1 MKIAL
6 GIEYAGCNY
15 YGWQKQSI
23 SPTIQE
29 TVESALSAIANEI
42 INVYCAGRTD
52 TGVHA
57 IQQVIHF
64 ETSSQREPHSWILG
78 ANSKLPKDISIIWA
92 LNVDDS
98 FHARFTAEN
107 RTYQYL
113 ILNRRSRPAILNGL
127 VTWECQELD
136 LKKMVDSS
144 KCLLGEHDFSLF
156 SKLNPEVKNKICIVE
171 SSFWEKHNNKFK
183 FTIKANR
190 FIHHMVRFLV
200 GTMLEVS
207 RGRYK
212 VGNFLDLINNKITTN
227 IVAVKAPSKGLIL
240 SQVFYED

>member
-1 MKIAL
+1 
-6 GIEYAGCNY
+6 
-15 YGWQKQSI
+15 
-23 SPTIQE
+23 
-29 TVESALSAIANEI
+29 
-42 INVYCAGRTD
+42 
-52 TGVHA
+52 VHA
-57 IQQVIHF
+57 IGQVAHIKLNTEFSEKELKKAINGNLNNHDIWIKNCNY
-64 ETSSQREPHSWILG
+64 EP
-78 ANSKLPKDISIIWA
+78 
-92 LNVDDS
+92 DD
-98 FHARFTAEN
+98 FHARFSAIKREYIYNITLDFN
-107 RTYQYL
+107 PL
-113 ILNRRSRPAILNGL
+113 SRNIFYYYKYKIDF
-127 VTWECQELD
+127 D
-136 LKKMVDSS
+136 LLCDCAKL
-144 KCLLGEHDFSLF
+144 LLGEHDFSLF